1 MRIAF
6 SEINRKES
14 VFFRKNLKKHKL
26 FFFNKP
32 LNEKTLAKIKWVECL
47 VVFVH
52 SQISRGI
59 LDKLPN
65 LKYILT
71 MSMGYDHIDID
82 YCKQKNIIVSNVPTY
97 SENSVAEHTF
107 SLILALSRKLYQSIE
122 RTHHENSFETDD
134 SLMGFDL
141 NGKTLGV
148 IGCGSIGKNVVKIA
162 KGFGMKVLVVDKCR
176 IPRMANGMGFEYS
189 NLDRLLK
196 NSDIISLH
204 VPYTNK
210 THHLIDK
217 NAINKMKKGVYL
229 INTARGAVVDTVA
242 LVYGLK
248 SGKIA
253 GVGLDVLEEEKNI
266 IEERELIKKEISND
280 TNLRVLLLG
289 HQLMKMNNVIIT
301 PHNAFNS
308 AESQKN
314 LLKIS
319 IKTIKSFLK
328 GKPINTV

>member
-1 MRIAF
+1 
-6 SEINRKES
+6 
-14 VFFRKNLKKHKL
+14 
-26 FFFNKP
+26 
-32 LNEKTLAKIKWVECL
+32 
-47 VVFVH
+47 
-52 SQISRGI
+52 
-59 LDKLPN
+59 
-65 LKYILT
+65 
-71 MSMGYDHIDID
+71 
-82 YCKQKNIIVSNVPTY
+82 
-97 SENSVAEHTF
+97 
-107 SLILALSRKLYQSIE
+107 
-122 RTHHENSFETDD
+122 
-134 SLMGFDL
+134 
-141 NGKTLGV
+141 
-148 IGCGSIGKNVVKIA
+148 
-162 KGFGMKVLVVDKCR
+162 
-176 IPRMANGMGFEYS
+176 MANGMGFEYS